1 MPATVGRPLTRER
14 ARARQARFCMNYLK
28 PSVLLGDP
36 KTNDPHQHLFG
47 ECAHGVGHGSYGSTG
62 GNGLC
67 YMVGREVWEGCA
79 ECPGDAKKLW
89 EAACAGGAKHM
100 REDSEGV
107 FG

>member
-1 MPATVGRPLTRER
+1 
-14 ARARQARFCMNYLK
+14 MNYLK

-67 YMVGREVWEGCA
+67 YMVGREV
-79 ECPGDAKKLW
+79 
-89 EAACAGGAKHM
+89 
-100 REDSEGV
+100 
-107 FG
+107 